1 VQRCFGGRFGAVE
14 RGAAADL
21 VVLDYRPPT
30 PLVAENVAGHLVFGM
45 RSADVDTVIVN
56 GRVVLQDRRFPFDTE
71 PLYRQ
76 AREAARKLWRNMDA
90 LGGQP

>member
-1 VQRCFGGRFGAVE
+1 VQRCFGGTFGSVE
-14 RGAAADL
+14 RGAVADL

-30 PLVAENVAGHLVFGM
+30 PLVPENVAGHLVFGM

-56 GRVVLQDRRFPFDTE
+56 GRFIMEGRRFPFDTE
-71 PLYRQ
+71 PVLRR

-90 LGGQP
+90 LGGKS